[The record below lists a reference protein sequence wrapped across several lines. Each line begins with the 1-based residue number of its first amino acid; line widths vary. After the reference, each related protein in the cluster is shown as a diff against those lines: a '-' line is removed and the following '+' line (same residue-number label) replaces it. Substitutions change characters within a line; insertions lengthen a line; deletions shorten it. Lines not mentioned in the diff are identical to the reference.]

1 MQRLRVAEN
10 LINFCN
16 SLCNV
21 GPSVEVRIILLCVCK
36 DFNSETINKFGVIL
50 VPCFNFTIFTLVLDK
65 AYLQLLSFTKL
76 EVSANSNISWVV
88 KAPTSV

>member
-16 SLCNV
+16 CLCNV
-21 GPSVEVRIILLCVCK
+21 GLFVEVRIILLYVCK
-36 DFNSETINKFGVIL
+36 DFNSETINESGVIL
-50 VPCFNFTIFTLVLDK
+50 VPCFTLTIVTLVLYK
-65 AYLQLLSFTKL
+65 ADLQLLCFTKL
-76 EVSANSNISWVV
+76 EIAACSYIFWVI